1 MTPEQKQTYR
11 QHVKQNIEKC
21 VELVGGEPELSKQT
35 GFSVKS
41 LIRWKKG
48 SSDISYANL
57 MHIINTTAQLE
68 RERIERIEVT
78 YETVKPK
85 KL

>member
-1 MTPEQKQTYR
+1 MKPEQKKIYR

-21 VELVGGEPELSKQT
+21 VELVGSIKELSKQT

-41 LIRWKKG
+41 LTNWRLG
-48 SSDISYANL
+48 YSDIAYPKL

-68 RERIERIEVT
+68 RERIERINNIEVN
-78 YETVKPK
+78 
-85 KL
+85 L

>member
-21 VELVGGEPELSKQT
+21 VEHLGSIKELSKAT
-35 GFSVKS
+35 GFS
-41 LIRWKKG
+41 
-48 SSDISYANL
+48 ISAIQDWIECRTGIKYENL

-68 RERIERIEVT
+68 RERIERINNIEVN
-78 YETVKPK
+78 
-85 KL
+85 L

>member
-1 MTPEQKQTYR
+1 MTPEQQQTYR

-21 VELVGGEPELSKQT
+21 IELVGGEPELSKQT

-41 LIRWKKG
+41 LTNWRLG
-48 SSDISYANL
+48 YSDIAYLKL

-68 RERIERIEVT
+68 RDRIERINNIEVN
-78 YETVKPK
+78 
-85 KL
+85 L

>member
-1 MTPEQKQTYR
+1 MTPEAKNTYR

-21 VELVGGEPELSKQT
+21 IELVGSIKELSKAT

-41 LIRWKKG
+41 LTNWRLG
-48 SSDISYANL
+48 YSDIAYPKL

-68 RERIERIEVT
+68 RDRIERINNIEVN
-78 YETVKPK
+78 
-85 KL
+85 L